1 VVKNNKVLIKLV
13 EHIDL
18 NEAYAY
24 LQEPEAGAVNLF
36 VGTVRNHS
44 KGKAVVRLDFEAYDA
59 MALRQMEHLAN
70 EAMNKWPLVKL
81 AIIHAVGAKEPGIP
95 VVVIGVSSA
104 HRDVSFEACRFLI
117 DELKKTVPIWK
128 KEFYEDNSVWV
139 NAHP

>member
-1 VVKNNKVLIKLV
+1 VLIKLV
-13 EHIDL
+13 EYIDL

-24 LQEPEAGAVNLF
+24 LNSPDAGAVNLF
-36 VGTVRNHS
+36 VGTVRNQT
-44 KGKAVVRLDFEAYDA
+44 KGKSVVQLGFEAYDT
-59 MALRQMEHLAN
+59 MAVKQMEHLAD
-70 EAMNKWPLVKL
+70 EAMRKWPLVNL
-81 AIIHAVGAKEPGIP
+81 AMIHAVGAKEPGVP

-104 HRDVSFEACRFLI
+104 HRDASFEACRFLI

>member
-24 LQEPEAGAVNLF
+24 LQAPEAGAVNLF

-59 MALRQMEHLAN
+59 MAIRQMEHLAN
-70 EAMNKWPLVKL
+70 DAMNKWPLVKL
-81 AIIHAVGAKEPGIP
+81 VIIHAVGAKEPGIP

-104 HRDVSFEACRFLI
+104 HRDASFEACRFLI

>member
-1 VVKNNKVLIKLV
+1 MLIKLV

-18 NEAYAY
+18 NEVYAH
-24 LQEPEAGAVNLF
+24 LHDTGAGAVNLF
-36 VGTVRNHS
+36 VGTVRDHS
-44 KGKAVVRLDFEAYDA
+44 KGKKVIRLDFEAYDA
-59 MALRQMEHLAN
+59 MALKQMQHLADQ
-70 EAMNKWPLVKL
+70 AMQQWALVKL
-81 AIIHAVGAKEPGIP
+81 AIVHAVGAKDPGVP

-104 HRDVSFEACRFLI
+104 HREASFEACRFLI

>member
-1 VVKNNKVLIKLV
+1 VLIKIV

-18 NEAYAY
+18 NEVYAY
-24 LQEPEAGAVNLF
+24 LQAPEAGAVNLF

-44 KGKAVVRLDFEAYDA
+44 KGKDVVRLDFEAYDV
-59 MALRQMEHLAN
+59 MAIRQMEHIAN
-70 EAMNKWPLVKL
+70 EAFGIWPLVKL
-81 AIIHAVGAKEPGIP
+81 AIVHAVGAKDPGVP

-104 HRDVSFEACRFLI
+104 HRDASFEACRFLI

>member
-104 HRDVSFEACRFLI
+104 HRKRPSLFGKKSFTKI
-117 DELKKTVPIWK
+117 TV
-128 KEFYEDNSVWV
+128 FG
-139 NAHP
+139 

>member
-1 VVKNNKVLIKLV
+1 MLIKLV

-18 NEAYAY
+18 NEDYSY
-24 LQEPEAGAVNLF
+24 LRSEEAGAINLF
-36 VGTVRNHS
+36 VGTVRNHT
-44 KGKAVVRLDFEAYDA
+44 KGKQVTKLDFEAYDQ
-59 MALRQMEHLAN
+59 MALKEMNKIAQQAN
-70 EAMNKWPLVKL
+70 EQWPLCKV
-81 AIIHAVGAKEPGIP
+81 AVIHATGAKEPGEP

-104 HRDVSFEACRFLI
+104 HRDASFEACRFII

>member
-1 VVKNNKVLIKLV
+1 VLIKLV

-24 LQEPEAGAVNLF
+24 LNSPDAGAVNLF
-36 VGTVRNHS
+36 VGTVRNQT
-44 KGKAVVRLDFEAYDA
+44 KGKEVVRLDFEAYDQ
-59 MALRQMEHLAN
+59 MAIRQMEHLAN
-70 EAMNKWPLVKL
+70 EAMGKWPLVNL
-81 AIIHAVGAKEPGIP
+81 AIIHAVGAKEPGTP

-104 HRDVSFEACRFLI
+104 HRDASFEASRFLI

-128 KEFYEDNSVWV
+128 KEFYEDNSMWV

>member
-1 VVKNNKVLIKLV
+1 MLIKLV

-24 LQEPEAGAVNLF
+24 LNSPDAGAVNLF
-36 VGTVRNHS
+36 VGTVRNQT
-44 KGKAVVRLDFEAYDA
+44 KGKEVVRLDFEAYDA
-59 MALRQMEHLAN
+59 MALKQMEHLAN
-70 EAMNKWPLVKL
+70 EAMGKWPLVNL
-81 AIIHAVGAKEPGIP
+81 AIIHAVGAKDPGTA
-95 VVVIGVSSA
+95 VVVIGVASA
-104 HRDVSFEACRFLI
+104 HRDASFEACRFLI

>member
-1 VVKNNKVLIKLV
+1 MLIKLV

-18 NEAYAY
+18 NEAYSF
-24 LQEPEAGAVNLF
+24 LRTTEAGAINFF
-36 VGTVRNHS
+36 VGTVRNHAQ
-44 KGKAVVRLDFEAYDA
+44 GKQVVRLDFEAYDA
-59 MALRQMEHLAN
+59 MALKEMEKIAQHAQ
-70 EAMNKWPLVKL
+70 NKWPLYNV
-81 AIIHAVGAKEPGIP
+81 AVIHATGAKDPGEP

-104 HRDVSFEACRFLI
+104 HRDASFEACRFII

>member
-1 VVKNNKVLIKLV
+1 VLIKLV

-24 LQEPEAGAVNLF
+24 LNSPDAGAVNLF
-36 VGTVRNHS
+36 VGTVRNQT
-44 KGKAVVRLDFEAYDA
+44 KGKEVVRLDFEAYDQ
-59 MALRQMEHLAN
+59 MAIRQMEHLAN
-70 EAMNKWPLVKL
+70 EAMDKWSLVNL
-81 AIIHAVGAKEPGIP
+81 AIIHAVGAKEPGTP

-104 HRDVSFEACRFLI
+104 HRDASFEACRFLI